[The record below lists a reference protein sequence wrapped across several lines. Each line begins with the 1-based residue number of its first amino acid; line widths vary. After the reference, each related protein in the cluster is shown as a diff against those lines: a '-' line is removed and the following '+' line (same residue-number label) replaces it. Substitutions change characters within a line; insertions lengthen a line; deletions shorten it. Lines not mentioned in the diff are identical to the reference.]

1 MGHQK
6 TLVLQEEPLELTL
19 EVGGEDLLADGGMDL
34 FERPEA
40 AAVEF

>member
-6 TLVLQEEPLELTL
+6 TLVLQEEPLELAL
-19 EVGGEDLLADGGMDL
+19 EVGGEDLLADGGADFL
-34 FERPEA
+34 KRPEA